1 MTKTLAREH
10 GHGRTVPATD
20 VAHSESG
27 YLVRR
32 ARRRR
37 RRISGDRGLMRV
49 LGV

>member
-1 MTKTLAREH
+1 MMKTLPREH
-10 GHGRTVPATD
+10 GHGRTVPAAK
-20 VAHSESG
+20 VAHPESG

-37 RRISGDRGLMRV
+37 RRIGGDRGLMRV